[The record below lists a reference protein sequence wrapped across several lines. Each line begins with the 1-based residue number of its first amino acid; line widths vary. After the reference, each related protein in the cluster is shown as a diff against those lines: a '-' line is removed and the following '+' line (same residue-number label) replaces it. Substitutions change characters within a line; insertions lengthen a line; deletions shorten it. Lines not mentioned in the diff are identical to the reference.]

1 MRKYNSIRFSI
12 EPNLMEFVQLISNSL
27 LYLEPGV
34 TGLDCAEVHGK
45 TKEEHIDEEVNIE
58 PRKLLELESGNCVVF
73 SLWVLFIH

>member
-34 TGLDCAEVHGK
+34 TGLYCAEVHRK
-45 TKEEHIDEEVNIE
+45 TKEEHIDEEVDIE

-73 SLWVLFIH
+73 NLWVLYIH